1 MPEVGM
7 EYIRLVR
14 DVKVQETVHNLLMA
28 QYEQAK
34 INEARDMP
42 TVQLLDKAVVAE
54 RKSRPKTVLNMAI
67 AGALS
72 LFVGIFLAFVLEYV
86 ERIRKQ
92 EQTAAA

>member
-1 MPEVGM
+1 
-7 EYIRLVR
+7 
-14 DVKVQETVHNLLMA
+14 
-28 QYEQAK
+28 
-34 INEARDMP
+34 MP
-42 TVQLLDKAVVAE
+42 TVQLLDKAVPAE

-72 LFVGIFLAFVLEYV
+72 LFVGIFLAFFLEYV